1 MKRTIATFSS
11 NFKPPRG
18 TKDLFST
25 ALFKKRAI
33 ESTTKSIIESYGIT
47 EIITPTFDKKSLFH
61 RALGTTTDVVSK
73 EMYVLHNTD
82 PELVLKPEGTAA
94 VGRAIL
100 NNINEQGGTHI
111 LPQKVWYNASFY
123 RRERPQKGRYRQ
135 FDQFGIELVGCN
147 HWLDDVE
154 AILIACNVIKK
165 LKLENRIELRINS
178 LGKKK
183 NQADGRGW
191 SFVLFAHVVQNLLRS
206 FLFIRWY

>member
-1 MKRTIATFSS
+1 MNRTIATLSS

-100 NNINEQGGTHI
+100 NNINEQLTSCHKKYGTM
-111 LPQKVWYNASFY
+111 P
-123 RRERPQKGRYRQ
+123 
-135 FDQFGIELVGCN
+135 
-147 HWLDDVE
+147 
-154 AILIACNVIKK
+154 
-165 LKLENRIELRINS
+165 
-178 LGKKK
+178 
-183 NQADGRGW
+183 
-191 SFVLFAHVVQNLLRS
+191 
-206 FLFIRWY
+206 LFIVEKGHKKEGTVNSISLALNWWVATIGWTTSKLL